1 MMKTPSS
8 PSKNPIFCFISYNK
22 IKECFNL
29 NLRFSIYRFHGRFH
43 GCVIDRF
50 YGRFGFGPKPRLK
63 TETEPNRPFTSLS
76 LPTEQMPNW
85 WISSRWLPPES
96 SDDDNEGEDDL
107 INDNKNDP
115 RPPPPPPPPPPS
127 APSAIAT

>member
-1 MMKTPSS
+1 MMKTPTLLL
-8 PSKNPIFCFISYNK
+8 KTLFFVFISYNK

-63 TETEPNRPFTSLS
+63 NRNRTEPNRPFTSL
-76 LPTEQMPNW
+76 LTFDYILNANTKVLEN
-85 WISSRWLPPES
+85 IS
-96 SDDDNEGEDDL
+96 
-107 INDNKNDP
+107 INGLLL
-115 RPPPPPPPPPPS
+115 
-127 APSAIAT
+127 